1 LRKLRLLAT
10 RDDVEFSLQ
19 GVNFFRNLLG
29 INE

>member
-1 LRKLRLLAT
+1 LLAT